1 MEESFSP
8 LEDLITKR
16 LLEVG
21 SNRESRWATETV
33 KQKKK
38 QIQPEQEDAA
48 VVSTLQ
54 EETSLAK
61 SENSGAAEER
71 GLTEPDF
78 VRMEK
83 NIAAFGFFTP
93 SSKRIKNV
101 PKIIRFTQTIDGNR
115 VEAEVKIS
123 PNVEYGIP
131 ITADQDKY
139 LAFQKI
145 IERCKRETGKIENPI
160 TFSAAELIRLL
171 GQSDAGLNFKE
182 VYEWLDLMQ
191 GTQIKSQGAIWIA
204 GKKRFATDVFNLFS
218 RVKRVGDELDDGTVA
233 DKNYV
238 WLSDWYLENLN
249 AHYLLPVDFESYK
262 KLKNNI
268 AKALI
273 PLLQVWLFA
282 SRETG
287 SFEKRYSEI
296 CQVLN
301 IKIYKYV
308 SDIKRF
314 FGRSLDELVTHG
326 YLASW
331 EVTKTSD
338 GRDFKIVFRHGYK
351 FYADRKAIKQLGNR
365 KLKRSEN
372 SPAEPPKIPNLTDVP
387 ESQKELVEAAN
398 FASETVSESQPDIT
412 VTENLPSTMTADHLE
427 AIRRLHIE
435 YQIGYEKAVELA
447 LENLPETRRQLEAY
461 PFREIE
467 PKNKAGFLIQAIEQR
482 YSLPESYESH
492 LKEREY
498 REANARRQIEI
509 DNCHLCDNRGWR
521 NVKADEDT
529 FYGVMH
535 QCTHDPGI
543 EAKFEDHVL

>member
-1 MEESFSP
+1 MEKSFSP
-8 LEDLITKR
+8 LEDLIAKR
-16 LLEVG
+16 LLDAGTNGE
-21 SNRESRWATETV
+21 SNIGIESVSQKT
-33 KQKKK
+33 KQ
-38 QIQPEQEDAA
+38 
-48 VVSTLQ
+48 VQ
-54 EETSLAK
+54 EETEEADATVSLA
-61 SENSGAAEER
+61 ER
-71 GLTEPDF
+71 ESATLAEPDF

-93 SSKRIKNV
+93 SSKRIKNA
-101 PKIIRFTQTIDGNR
+101 PKIIRFTQMVDGNR

-139 LAFQKI
+139 LAFQRI
-145 IERCKRETGKIENPI
+145 IERCKRETGKVENPI
-160 TFSAAELIRLL
+160 TFSTAELIKLL
-171 GQSDAGLNFKE
+171 GQTDAGLNFKE

-218 RVKRVGDELDDGTVA
+218 RVKRVGDELEDGSIA

-287 SFEKRYSEI
+287 AFEKRYGEI

-301 IKIYKYV
+301 IKNYKFV

-314 FGRSLDELVTHG
+314 FGRSLDELVAHG
-326 YLASW
+326 YLSGW
-331 EVTKTSD
+331 EVVKTVD
-338 GRDFKIVFRHGYK
+338 GRDFKIILKHGVK
-351 FYADRKAIKQLGNR
+351 FYADRAAIKHLSGR
-365 KLKRSEN
+365 KTKEGEKR
-372 SPAEPPKIPNLTDVP
+372 PAEPRKNIDRAELPKEKKDTATV
-387 ESQKELVEAAN
+387 AN
-398 FASETVSESQPDIT
+398 FSPETISEGNPDT
-412 VTENLPSTMTADHLE
+412 HSPDNLPSAMTNDHLE
-427 AIRRLHIE
+427 LIKTLHLA

-447 LENLPETRRQLEAY
+447 TKYFAEAKKQVEAF
-461 PFREIE
+461 PFREMI
-467 PKNKAGFLIQAIEQR
+467 PKNKAGFLIEAIEQK
-482 YSLPESYESH
+482 YSLPDAYDEFVRGKLIAQASA
-492 LKEREY
+492 ERQ
-498 REANARRQIEI
+498 AEI
-509 DNCHLCDNRGWR
+509 DRCPLCNENGWR
-521 NVKADEDT
+521 NVKSEQDT
-529 FYGVMH
+529 FYGLMH
-535 QCTHDPGI
+535 QCTHDAEI
-543 EAKFEDHVL
+543 ESQFEEHTL